1 MNNNNSQ
8 QHYRLTL
15 ESAIAQYQKG
25 WITATALLYYYFK
38 IRLAPGWKITL
49 HQREIRGK
57 LGIPKT
63 SFYRAIE
70 NLSQEGLI
78 NWESPNGIV
87 VSLPPTGLIPTDG
100 TKSHLWDSIPTNGT
114 LSPIDGTLSPTDGTK
129 TPAKPLPGKASSP
142 SSDSYQILIN
152 SLSDSARE
160 NFLTFVK
167 EKVKHFN
174 PPINDLEAWLAG
186 TNGAGK
192 ERFRVYYEM
201 FQSEVGEAAAPSQE
215 WEKHPLWE
223 QALTAMG
230 IGVPRFIVK
239 GEPNCEDIDPQTR
252 RRMADYAKAKNLI
265 RAVKP

>member
-1 MNNNNSQ
+1 MVNTNL
-8 QHYRLTL
+8 HL
-15 ESAIAQYQKG
+15 ETQSLQ
-25 WITATALLYYYFK
+25 
-38 IRLAPGWKITL
+38 
-49 HQREIRGK
+49 
-57 LGIPKT
+57 
-63 SFYRAIE
+63 IE
-70 NLSQEGLI
+70 T
-78 NWESPNGIV
+78 P
-87 VSLPPTGLIPTDG
+87 
-100 TKSHLWDSIPTNGT
+100 
-114 LSPIDGTLSPTDGTK
+114 
-129 TPAKPLPGKASSP
+129 TPAKPLPVKASSP

-174 PPINDLEAWLAG
+174 PPINDLEAWLASS
-186 TNGAGK
+186 NGAGK

-201 FQSEVGEAAAPSQE
+201 FQCEVGEAAAPSQE